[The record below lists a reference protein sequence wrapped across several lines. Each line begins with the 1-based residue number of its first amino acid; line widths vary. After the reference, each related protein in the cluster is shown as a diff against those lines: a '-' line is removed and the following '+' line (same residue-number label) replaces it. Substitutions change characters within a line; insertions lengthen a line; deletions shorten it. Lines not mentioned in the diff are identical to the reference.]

1 MIYLQKCCCF
11 VDLRLGTMIVG
22 LVHAIADLLGGFF
35 IMIFAGTGTPDLC
48 HKLTI
53 FLFLIHIISCAGLVY
68 GAIKLDTK
76 YMILYI
82 LMTIAM
88 LLYLIPLFVADAILA
103 IWYFVLVTYFIL
115 FWLSLYCWLVAYSF
129 YAALGGT
136 LFL

>member
-1 MIYLQKCCCF
+1 MIYLQKCCCV
-11 VDLRLGTMIVG
+11 VDLRMGTIVCG

-35 IMIFAGTGTPDLC
+35 IMITAGTGTPDLC

-53 FLFLIHIISCAGLVY
+53 FLILVHLISCAGLVY
-68 GAIKLDTK
+68 GSIKLKTK

-82 LMTIAM
+82 LMTIAIV
-88 LLYLIPLFVADAILA
+88 LYLIPLFVADAILA
-103 IWYFVLVTYFIL
+103 IWYFVLVTYFIM